1 MPFHPATTQPVL
13 LVVVC
18 GSPLAADIDE
28 VLTPAV
34 RGGWD
39 AWVVA
44 TEAGLRFFDAEAAA
58 ATTGHPVHHRYRHP
72 GEPADVPYPDAV
84 AVVPATCNTIAKW
97 SAGICDNLALGLLV
111 ESYGRDCP
119 VTAVPYSN
127 RAHAAH
133 PAIADGIARLRR
145 WGVNVLFG
153 DDFFALHEPGTGT
166 RVQHA
171 FPWGRVREAIARMR
185 PSVPSRPWSKSA

>member
-1 MPFHPATTQPVL
+1 MPFVPATAQPVL
-13 LVVVC
+13 LVIVC

-28 VLTPAV
+28 VLTPSV

-44 TEAGLRFFDAEAAA
+44 TEAGLRFLDTEAAA
-58 ATTGHPVHHRYRHP
+58 AATGHPVHHRYRHP
-72 GEPADVPYPDAV
+72 NDPVDVPYPDAI

-111 ESYGRDCP
+111 ESHGRGCP

-133 PAIADGIARLRR
+133 PAIVDGIARLRG

-153 DDFFALHEPGTGT
+153 DDFHPLHAPGFGEAT
-166 RVQHA
+166 RHT
-171 FPWGRVREAIARMR
+171 FPWHRVREAIEEMR
-185 PSVPSRPWSKSA
+185 PVAYRR